1 MSKKYTAVFG
11 SHTTGLVIALAAGV
25 ILGTAVVI
33 SRFAYEGGASGLLI
47 ATIRMVIMC
56 TAMAFAIKITRN
68 SLALPRKLIAGAI
81 VNGTL
86 MALMTYG
93 NIGAVEFISIGLT
106 SLLFFTFP
114 IIIAASVIALRIE
127 KVRIQKLICVL
138 VAFFGITIMLGSS
151 LGNADL
157 RGVVLALMAAIAT
170 AINAILIARHFRQIN
185 VFVATFHFSIYG
197 FFVLLILGLVLGG
210 LSYPTTFSG
219 WVGTIGVGVLQ
230 TIGTPMYLF
239 AISKIGALKA
249 GMATNIQPVA
259 AITEAWFIFGE
270 ILSLGQAFGGLTV
283 LLAIAVM
290 QWSDLRK
297 EKLISPT

>member
-1 MSKKYTAVFG
+1 MLNKYPAVF
-11 SHTTGLVIALAAGV
+11 SSEKAGLVTALAAGV

-56 TAMAFAIKITRN
+56 VAMAFAIKLAGH
-68 SLALPRKLIAGAI
+68 SFALPRKLIAGAV
-81 VNGTL
+81 VNGGL

-114 IIIAASVIALRIE
+114 IIIAALVIALRIE
-127 KVRIQKLICVL
+127 KVRMAKLICIL
-138 VAFFGITIMLGSS
+138 VAFFGIMIMLGSS
-151 LGNADL
+151 LGSADL
-157 RGVVLALMAAIAT
+157 KGVVLALMAAVAT
-170 AINAILIARHFRQIN
+170 AINAILIVRYFRQIN

-197 FFVLLILGLVLGG
+197 FVTLLLLGLSLQGF
-210 LSYPTTFSG
+210 SCPTTLEG
-219 WVGTIGVGVLQ
+219 WVGTVGVGVLQ

-239 AISKIGALKA
+239 AIAKIGALKA

-259 AITEAWFIFGE
+259 AITEAWILFGE
-270 ILSLGQAFGGLTV
+270 LLSLGQAFGGLTV
-283 LLAIAVM
+283 LIAIAFM
-290 QWSDLRK
+290 QWSDLRA
-297 EKLISPT
+297 